1 MTSSSSAAT
10 TRRRKIFPHL
20 EDEKRSASDAA
31 ADGDGDGGGR
41 GRGATNDDV
50 GDVATRKGNEK
61 DDKHSSTYNNAKSKK
76 GKKSAN
82 KPSSIP
88 KTEGGSSS
96 SVSITHQHLL
106 PLPLVLTVLVCSG
119 IFWIASFRDVMATG
133 KPILDTL
140 SMIWG
145 QEDADANYLV
155 SLYT

>member
-76 GKKSAN
+76 GKKSG

-96 SVSITHQHLL
+96 SISITHQHLL